1 LHVATQSAVQYQ
13 RISQE
18 DLYLND
24 YQYERFDP
32 VRAREMQEAR
42 DDIAFVRYHQDA
54 DFVALTQL
62 ASADADSY
70 HQTK

>member
-1 LHVATQSAVQYQ
+1 
-13 RISQE
+13 
-18 DLYLND
+18 
-24 YQYERFDP
+24 
-32 VRAREMQEAR
+32 MQEAR